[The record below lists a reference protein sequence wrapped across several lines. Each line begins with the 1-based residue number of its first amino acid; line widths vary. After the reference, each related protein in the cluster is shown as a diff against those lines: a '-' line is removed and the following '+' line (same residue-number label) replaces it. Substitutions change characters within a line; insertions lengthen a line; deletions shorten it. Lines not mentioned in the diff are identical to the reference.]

1 MKLATSIAI
10 LILLD
15 SSQAYRIKDEKVLAQ
30 IREEDNEQGEGTKVE
45 GATNAADNAADN
57 SKQGGLGANYEWTK
71 DLVEGNTL
79 EHTAE
84 EATEEDS

>member
-45 GATNAADNAADN
+45 GATNAADN